1 MKLDA
6 TSLGELF
13 EAEGP
18 RLLAFATRRTFDAD
32 HALDVVGEVF
42 AVAVE
47 RRAKFRGATREE
59 AVAWLYWIC
68 RTQLNHQFRRRGAE
82 RRALGRL
89 GVDRPVMGE
98 DERRRVEELAGLA
111 ELRAVVASELE
122 RLPADQRDAVRLRV
136 VDELEYDDLAAR
148 LGVTPQTARARVSR
162 GLRALGEAITVMEE
176 VPDAR

>member
-6 TSLGELF
+6 TSLGDLF

-18 RLLAFATRRTFDAD
+18 RLLAFVTRSTFDAD
-32 HALDVVGEVF
+32 QALDVVGEVF
-42 AVAVE
+42 AVAFE

-122 RLPADQRDAVRLRV
+122 RLPADQREAVRLRV
-136 VDELEYDDLAAR
+136 VDELGYDELADR
-148 LGVTPQTARARVSR
+148 LGITQQTARARVSR
-162 GLRALGEAITVMEE
+162 GLRALGEAVKVMEE